1 MQRAGTDSRGAV
13 PSPPALSMM
22 SETLRRLRGDV
33 AVMSEPLT
41 GEDSERRGGE
51 QVARVA
57 LARRPGELVI
67 DGVWWPRTDS
77 LEDELPALDRAVT
90 QVVGA
95 DIARFSY
102 TLGTWT
108 DRPRKVQADQHMIK
122 LGWFTHGELLDS
134 VDLSLN
140 DYRRVVLTVI
150 PPTTPSADA
159 EELIRAVALLGPSPD
174 VPVAVGPGAAAEG
187 SLGSEHVAVVLSRIR
202 GIPDPVDRLRAA
214 RDLEAELL
222 GVLGEVR
229 TVLARAAALVHA
241 DHPETLDERHQ
252 PPWG

>member
-1 MQRAGTDSRGAV
+1 MSQRRAV
-13 PSPPALSMM
+13 
-22 SETLRRLRGDV
+22 
-33 AVMSEPLT
+33 
-41 GEDSERRGGE
+41 EDSEHRENGE
-51 QVARVA
+51 VARVA

-90 QVVGA
+90 QVIGA

-108 DRPRKVQADQHMIK
+108 DRPRKVQSDRHLIK
-122 LGWFTHGELLDS
+122 LGWFTHGGLPDT

-140 DYRRVVLTVI
+140 DYRRVVLTVV
-150 PPTTPSADA
+150 PPATPSADA
-159 EELIRAVALLGPSPD
+159 EKLLAAVSLLGPSPD
-174 VPVAVGPGAAAEG
+174 EPTAVAPGAAPGE

-202 GIPDPVDRLRAA
+202 AITDPVDRLRAA

-222 GVLGEVR
+222 VVLGEVR
-229 TVLARAAALVHA
+229 TVLAEAAARAHA
-241 DHPETLDERHQ
+241 DAPETLDERQQ
-252 PPWG
+252 PPWS